1 MKLNPD
7 IHPLPVALLVLQFAL
22 PLAMTYGDIGF
33 DHAGR
38 YGLDI
43 EDGAMLFLAYVACL
57 LWGIVRAAL
66 KRQWLLLIAQ
76 IVIPIVL
83 LPTLIQIV
91 LLPTLIQIAP

>member
-33 DHAGR
+33 DHPGR
-38 YGLDI
+38 YGFDI
-43 EDGAMLFLAYVACL
+43 EDAAMLFLAYVAVL
-57 LWGIVRAAL
+57 LLGIVSAAM
-66 KRQWLLLIAQ
+66 KRQWLLLAMQ

-83 LPTLIQIV
+83 LPTLYR
-91 LLPTLIQIAP
+91 IAP